1 VNNSTEP
8 VPLPTTNRDLPSGW
22 YRVTP
27 DRWKNDRGQHFR
39 FVPRR
44 RVRNLSAE
52 HKARAVVVLRFR
64 PGYHP
69 STVEGAVVRSLL
81 LDQRVM
87 HLNAMLPRLQTW
99 YRAGDPWEYFLRAV
113 ADKNAYLSV
122 LVAEDAR

>member
-1 VNNSTEP
+1 MHNSTEP

-27 DRWKNDRGQHFR
+27 EVWKNDRGKRFR

-52 HKARAVVVLRFR
+52 DKARAVVVLRFR
-64 PGYHP
+64 PGFHP

-87 HLNAMLPRLQTW
+87 HLKAILPRLQAW
-99 YRAGDPWEYFLRAV
+99 YRADDTWEYFLRAV

-122 LVAEDAR
+122 LVAVDER